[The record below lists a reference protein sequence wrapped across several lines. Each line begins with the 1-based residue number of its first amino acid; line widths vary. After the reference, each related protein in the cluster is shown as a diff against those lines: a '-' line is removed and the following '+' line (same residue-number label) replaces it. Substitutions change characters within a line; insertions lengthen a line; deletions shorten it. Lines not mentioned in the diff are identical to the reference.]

1 MPQTNEE
8 KFDKGLAVSEMTKSK
23 GWQILKER
31 IEKEIEI
38 EVNDI
43 LDCEPD
49 QYIQHREAIRA
60 YKKILSMV
68 ETSLQEKE
76 EAAEAMREE

>member
-1 MPQTNEE
+1 MAETNEQ
-8 KFDKGLAVSEMTKSK
+8 KFEEGLAILDMTKTK
-23 GWQILKER
+23 GWQILKDK

-43 LDCEPD
+43 LDCEPE

-68 ETSLQEKE
+68 ETALQDKE
-76 EAAEAMREE
+76 EAAEAMREK